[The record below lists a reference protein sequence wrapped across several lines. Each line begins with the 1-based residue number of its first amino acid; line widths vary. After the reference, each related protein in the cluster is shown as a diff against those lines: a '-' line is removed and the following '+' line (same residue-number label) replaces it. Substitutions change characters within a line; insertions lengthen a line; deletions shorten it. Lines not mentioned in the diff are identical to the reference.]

1 MVIFLDFTSS
11 QSLADRKDQDSEGKF
26 DIFSKRGFS
35 ALVRTFL
42 GFPPD
47 DGGTSK
53 RQLQALRRNYKLAFS
68 LDMPLLQLFPLKQGG
83 TPVKLVPRAYLWSIC
98 AVEFPLFCHA
108 NTNKELNGGI
118 TTAFLDYLKSKY
130 NFDQSFGDSLF
141 DQEKLQSFDPTIVS
155 FTIPT
160 EDDINM
166 TLSLLLKASKA
177 DDVELVDKVM
187 EKIGAWTVPCKLPT
201 NSPSSILAQPDPSP
215 TSQDK
220 SPPARSQDTT
230 LSTEMGQRLTTSHDA
245 ESSQQRSN
253 GSYSPG
259 DSLCYSPS
267 PSASPQWNVIFWQQQ
282 QQQQQ
287 YPPPG
292 LLPIGSQKD
301 SPYQLSDEGRRRQ
314 SDPDMSHLVEMA
326 RQASREFKSLKVQVE
341 GLQGHMHQ
349 LSEGVQDKLQAIET
363 EIVAL
368 KEKNYQNDG
377 ELSVDTQDISL
388 PPPSMDP
395 SREVVNDSAT
405 ICAEY
410 SVKRIHQYTRIRGKE
425 QWSEWPSKGDLA
437 IRFVR
442 ENEGGLVRIE
452 FLDNDQRVFSAY
464 LKYYRN
470 PNDANNDKRAAHLF
484 DAYLFEDG
492 ETAPP
497 DHPIV
502 IRSVKLGDDA
512 KLVQYCFKLAFV
524 RTADRGEVLEIG
536 SSSFEP

>member
-230 LSTEMGQRLTTSHDA
+230 LSS
-245 ESSQQRSN
+245 
-253 GSYSPG
+253 
-259 DSLCYSPS
+259 
-267 PSASPQWNVIFWQQQ
+267 
-282 QQQQQ
+282 
-287 YPPPG
+287 
-292 LLPIGSQKD
+292 
-301 SPYQLSDEGRRRQ
+301 
-314 SDPDMSHLVEMA
+314 
-326 RQASREFKSLKVQVE
+326 FKK
-341 GLQGHMHQ
+341 
-349 LSEGVQDKLQAIET
+349 K
-363 EIVAL
+363 
-368 KEKNYQNDG
+368 
-377 ELSVDTQDISL
+377 
-388 PPPSMDP
+388 
-395 SREVVNDSAT
+395 
-405 ICAEY
+405 
-410 SVKRIHQYTRIRGKE
+410 
-425 QWSEWPSKGDLA
+425 
-437 IRFVR
+437 
-442 ENEGGLVRIE
+442 
-452 FLDNDQRVFSAY
+452 
-464 LKYYRN
+464 
-470 PNDANNDKRAAHLF
+470 
-484 DAYLFEDG
+484 
-492 ETAPP
+492 
-497 DHPIV
+497 
-502 IRSVKLGDDA
+502 
-512 KLVQYCFKLAFV
+512 
-524 RTADRGEVLEIG
+524 
-536 SSSFEP
+536 